1 MPHIPLSIDLPGIT
15 GLMAF
20 KPATGRPLAALMHQL
35 LRGDSPLT
43 PVERELIAAHVSRL
57 NSCDFC
63 ARSHA
68 ATARHLDTHAA
79 GPLADPAGDRRMP
92 ALLDLAAAVVDGGHA
107 VTDDLVA
114 AARAAGADD
123 EEIHDTVLI
132 AAAFCMVNRYVDG
145 LATIA
150 PDDDASYDRMG
161 MRMASTG
168 YER

>member
-79 GPLADPAGDRRMP
+79 GPVVDPDGDRRMP

-168 YER
+168 YQR

>member
-20 KPATGRPLAALMHQL
+20 KPATGRPLAAFMHQL

-79 GPLADPAGDRRMP
+79 GAVADPAGDRRMA